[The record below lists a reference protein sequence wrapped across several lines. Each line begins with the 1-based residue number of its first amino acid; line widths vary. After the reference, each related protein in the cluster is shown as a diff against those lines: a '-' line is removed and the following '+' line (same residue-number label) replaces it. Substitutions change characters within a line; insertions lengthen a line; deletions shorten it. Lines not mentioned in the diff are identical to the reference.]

1 MKTKDLLEGIIEET
15 LAQGKWEDSLF
26 IFPSR
31 RAGLYFRET
40 ARRMPSVPKPLL
52 LPPVYSLTDFIFE
65 VTGLKQPGRLALLL
79 RMYALFIREEGE
91 TQGFDQFH
99 PWGGMMLNDFNDI
112 DQNLQ
117 DPSLFEKLCNWMGS
131 DFQEESPF
139 QKKYRLKINEMEKAY
154 RLFREALLQRGEAYY
169 GLALRKLCEEKEKYL
184 SQFEGKRVVFC
195 AFNALSRGEWE
206 LFRYFKEKNALFFW
220 DMDAY
225 FTEDPL
231 HEAGF
236 FYQRG
241 IKELYAP
248 LSPPEVFDYLRSQKK
263 KVSIYGYPGIVQ
275 QAKALGRDLAALIRK
290 EGSAVLEKTAVIL
303 GDEGMLLP
311 LLRSLPREVDSF
323 NVTMGL
329 SMKES
334 PVFSFTESYLRLI
347 TGPFRRERQ
356 GYYVKDLHAFLLHP
370 LSRHFYEDFSPELF
384 LKTLRDKGRPFVAFD
399 EIKEGLGEDLFFDEP
414 RDAFDLYEGYKTLL
428 KETARRL
435 DPLALEQEF
444 LFSLLESMGD
454 FQSLLK
460 ELAPRMG
467 LLEISRVLQEIASL
481 VSVPFSGEPLKGLQV
496 MGMLETR
503 GLSFENIFI
512 LGVNEKQFPTGKSEQ
527 GLIPYEFRKN
537 AGLTT
542 YESRDA
548 IFAYY
553 FYRLLMRA
561 ETAVLYYNTEMDQ
574 MGKGERSRFI
584 EQLLHEWAE
593 TNKDS
598 VISESLNSLGA
609 SQTLFPGITISKTP
623 EMMKRLC
630 ELTYSASAFN
640 EYLSC
645 PLKFYF
651 KYIERL
657 KEPQSL
663 IDDPDASLFGT
674 IIHNSMQ
681 ELFKPFK
688 GKILTE
694 NDLESIKR
702 RLSPVI
708 DKAYSSQLPG
718 VEMDKGKNYI
728 NRRIMAHLIGKL
740 LDHEKERLPFKILAL
755 EERRDV
761 SFSHK
766 ERNLR
771 LGGFIDRV
779 DEKDN
784 TIAIL
789 DYKTG
794 QIKSLTPPKGRDPGE
809 LAFYQNRKEMVQL
822 LFYSLLYPSSQ
833 ELRPGLIS
841 FTALSNPYYWLPGK
855 KLGEDLSKEARRM
868 AHVVFD
874 DILEESRPFVQTED
888 TKDCE
893 YCPYRNICGR

>member
-1 MKTKDLLEGIIEET
+1 LKTKDLLEGIIET
-15 LAQGKWEDSLF
+15 TWAGGGWEDSLF

-31 RAGLYFRET
+31 RGGLYFRET
-40 ARRMPSVPKPLL
+40 ARRLPSVPKPLL
-52 LPPVYSLTDFIFE
+52 FPPVFSLTDFVFD
-65 VTGLKQPGRLALLL
+65 VTGLKQPGRLSLLL
-79 RMYALFIREEGE
+79 RMYALFLRQGGE
-91 TQGFDQFH
+91 TPGFDQFH

-117 DPSLFEKLCNWMGS
+117 DPSLFEKLRNWMGA
-131 DFQEESPF
+131 DFQEETPF
-139 QKKYRLKINEMEKAY
+139 QQKYRMKVNEMEKAY
-154 RLFREALLQRGEAYY
+154 RLFSEALLQRGEAYY
-169 GLALRKLCEEKEKYL
+169 GLALRKLCEDKEQYL
-184 SQFEGKRVVFC
+184 SRFQGKRVIFC

-248 LSPPEVFDYLRSQKK
+248 LPPPQVFDYLSVHKK

-275 QAKALGRDLAALIRK
+275 QAKALGRDLSALIR
-290 EGSAVLEKTAVIL
+290 EQGEDVLEKTAVIL

-334 PVFSFTESYLRLI
+334 SVFSFTESYLRLL
-347 TGPFRRERQ
+347 TGPSRRERE
-356 GYYVKDLHAFLLHP
+356 GYYVKDLHAFLFHP
-370 LSRHFYEDFSPELF
+370 LSRHFYGDFSPELF
-384 LKTLRDKGRPFVAFD
+384 LKTLRDKGRPFITFD
-399 EIKEGLGEDLFFDEP
+399 EITEGLGEDLFFHEP
-414 RDAFDLYEGYKTLL
+414 QGAYDLFEGFKSLIM
-428 KETARRL
+428 ETARRL

-503 GLSFENIFI
+503 GLSFEHVFI

-584 EQLLHEWAE
+584 EQLLHEWSD
-593 TNKDS
+593 TNKES
-598 VISESLNSLGA
+598 TISESLVSMGA
-609 SQTLFPGITISKTP
+609 SQTLFPEVTVSKTP
-623 EMMKRLC
+623 EMMTQLLG
-630 ELTYSASAFN
+630 LTYSASAFN
-640 EYLSC
+640 EYLGCS
-645 PLKFYF
+645 LKFYF
-651 KYIERL
+651 KYIEKL
-657 KEPQSL
+657 KEPASL

-674 IIHNSMQ
+674 IIHNSMH
-681 ELFKPFK
+681 ELFKPFT
-688 GKILTE
+688 GKTMTE
-694 NDLESIKR
+694 GDLDSMKKR
-702 RLSPVI
+702 LAPVI
-708 DKAYSSQLPG
+708 DDAYSAQLPG
-718 VEMDKGKNYI
+718 VEKDKGKNYI
-728 NRRIMAHLIGKL
+728 NRRIMAHLMDKL
-740 LDHEKERLPFKILAL
+740 LDHEKERLPFKVLAL
-755 EERRDV
+755 EEWREV
-761 SFSHK
+761 SFSHQ
-766 ERNLR
+766 ERTLR

-784 TIAIL
+784 TVTIL

-794 QIKSLTPPKGRDPGE
+794 QINPLNPPKGRDPGE
-809 LAFYQNRKEMVQL
+809 LAFYHNRKEMVQL
-822 LFYSLLYPSSQ
+822 LTYSILYPSQ
-833 ELRPGLIS
+833 NEVRPGLIS
-841 FTALSNPYYWLPGK
+841 FTALSNPYFWLPGK

-868 AHVVFD
+868 AHVIFD
-874 DILEESRPFVQTED
+874 DILDEGKPFSQTEEE
-888 TKDCE
+888 KACE